1 MLSALNKAALLL
13 AQEGG
18 EHAPEP
24 REGIDL
30 VLPEPFELF
39 WGAVAFLIVFIVLNK
54 VAFPKLRQAIEE
66 REKKIQGDLE
76 SAEKAKNE
84 ATSQL
89 DEYKQRLAEAR
100 SEANRI
106 IEDARQSGEQV
117 RADIIAKAE
126 RDAETVVARAEEQ
139 IEAERTRTIQELQS
153 TIADLSIEL
162 AEKVVGRSLDDK
174 SQREFVDAYIREV
187 GAMSGNGGGRP

>member
-1 MLSALNKAALLL
+1 MLANAHNLLLL
-13 AQEGG
+13 AQEV
-18 EHAPEP
+18 EDHAPEE

-39 WGAVAFLIVFIVLNK
+39 WGAVAFAIVLFVLNK
-54 VAFPKLRQAIEE
+54 FAFPKIRQMIED
-66 REKKIQGDLE
+66 REKKIQSDLE

-84 ATSQL
+84 ANTQL
-89 DEYKQRLAEAR
+89 DEYKQQLAEAR

-117 RADIIAKAE
+117 RQDVIAKAE
-126 RDAETVVARAEEQ
+126 RDAEAIVARAQQQ
-139 IEAERTRTIQELQS
+139 IEAERNRTIQELQS

-162 AEKVVGRSLDDK
+162 AEKVVGRSLDDS

-187 GAMSGNGGGRP
+187 GAMSGNGGGKG

>member
-1 MLSALNKAALLL
+1 MLANAHNLLLL
-13 AQEGG
+13 AQEV
-18 EHAPEP
+18 EDHAPEE

-39 WGAVAFLIVFIVLNK
+39 WGAVAFAIVLFVLNRF
-54 VAFPKLRQAIEE
+54 AFPKIRQMIED
-66 REKKIQGDLE
+66 REKKIQSDLE

-84 ATSQL
+84 ANAQL
-89 DEYKQRLAEAR
+89 DEYKQQLAEAR

-117 RADIIAKAE
+117 RQDVIAKAE
-126 RDAETVVARAEEQ
+126 RDAEAIVARAQQQ
-139 IEAERTRTIQELQS
+139 IEAERNRTIQELQS

-162 AEKVVGRSLDDK
+162 AEKVVGRSLDDS

-187 GAMSGNGGGRP
+187 GAMSGNGGGKG